1 MKISLQDISNAVE
14 NVKLETDYGEAVRTY
29 AYELITD
36 AREHGFENVEN
47 EYGLEQLCLNG
58 ASDLA
63 DYNMG
68 GCSLCYTGDIVER
81 LKLKRDISDADALKH
96 QYIALTN
103 AMNLVKLAFRIAKF
117 KNELPR

>member
-1 MKISLQDISNAVE
+1 MNISLRDISNAVE

-29 AYELITD
+29 AYELMTD
-36 AREHGFENVEN
+36 ACEQGFENVED
-47 EYGLEQLCLNG
+47 ERGLETLCLNG

-63 DYNMG
+63 NYNMG

-117 KNELPR
+117 KNELSR